1 MAESALDAPGPEV
14 FLMLHS
20 RSLAADPAHAAQR
33 AHAPLQGLAAPV
45 DPART
50 VQPRKGATAAPDVV
64 HVRAGAAIKHNTF
77 PSWSGHPSGRAH
89 WQTHLHVAGWVKNT
103 TFTKR
108 LWADVHVFAHDGT
121 LVSSETCALVYERPA
136 GDGGDLFVL
145 DCAVYEGA
153 TVTPG
158 SATPRPDVRLV
169 QYRLYGE
176 LDGRVFTDGL
186 LHECVLKSDVVSH

>member
-50 VQPRKGATAAPDVV
+50 VRPRDGATTDLHVI

-77 PSWSGHPSGRAH
+77 SSWSGHPSGRAH
-89 WQTHLHVAGWVKNT
+89 WQTHLHVAAWVKNT
-103 TFTKR
+103 TYAKR
-108 LWADVHVFAHDGT
+108 LWADVHVFGHDGT
-121 LVSSETCALVYERPA
+121 LVSSDTCAFGYERPA
-136 GDGGDLFVL
+136 GDGGDIFVL

-158 SATPRPDVRLV
+158 SATLRPDARLV